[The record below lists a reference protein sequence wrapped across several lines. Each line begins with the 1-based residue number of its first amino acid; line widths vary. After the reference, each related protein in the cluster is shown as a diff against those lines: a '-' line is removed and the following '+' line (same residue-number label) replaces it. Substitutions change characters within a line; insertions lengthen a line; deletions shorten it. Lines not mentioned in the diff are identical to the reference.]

1 MSDTLIPCPFCGDE
15 DVALHPNDLAT
26 CGKEIGQPNVDCF
39 FVHCDCCGAD
49 GPPTESEHESILNW
63 NRRATLQ
70 QQASRLDAAENLVE
84 RLVLRLR
91 EIRIAY
97 AMNPSCQRGVIDD
110 CCCVK
115 CANAATD
122 EALTEAAKWREGK

>member
-1 MSDTLIPCPFCGDE
+1 MSLT
-15 DVALHPNDLAT
+15 VAEMQAFRRIDS
-26 CGKEIGQPNVDCF
+26 G
-39 FVHCDCCGAD
+39 
-49 GPPTESEHESILNW
+49 EHESGDLCAVCRGVW
-63 NRRATLQ
+63 GDHCGALCPGEETVWQSVESATLK
-70 QQASRLDAAENLVE
+70 QQASRLDAADKLVE

-122 EALTEAAKWREGK
+122 EALAEAAKWREGK